1 MRSVVLAVLASL
13 PLLAVAP
20 VAQAAS
26 TKQANSKARKA
37 ADAYTDKNFGI
48 GGGASSWTAGCRRS
62 GKAWKCS
69 VRMMSGQCS
78 GSLKLSGNL
87 SKTYSVRI
95 GCGE

>member
-1 MRSVVLAVLASL
+1 MRPVVLAVLAFVS
-13 PLLAVAP
+13 LLAVAP
-20 VAQAAS
+20 VAHGAS

-37 ADAYTDKNFGI
+37 ADAYTDKSFGI
-48 GGGASSWTAGCRRS
+48 GGGASSWTASCRRS

-69 VRMMSGQCS
+69 VRMTSGQCA
-78 GSLKLSGNL
+78 GSLKLSRNL